1 MWEVPRASFSPVPS
15 KGKTHRLSPDLVASL
30 YRTVHTQSQAT
41 AEAGDRDVRASP
53 LSRGHKGMPHPSPWR
68 FSQLAGSLSHL
79 SFRAGMGKSSALSA
93 ARLCFPGRDEVGS
106 EWLPL
111 PSSVPWVSDS
121 SEEDSERR
129 ALGTVFTGDTQK
141 ETIKTYS
148 CLGSSRHTWLGK
160 HFSDTSECGQK
171 SRGSASLP
179 ELCPR
184 LTNK

>member
-1 MWEVPRASFSPVPS
+1 
-15 KGKTHRLSPDLVASL
+15 
-30 YRTVHTQSQAT
+30 
-41 AEAGDRDVRASP
+41 
-53 LSRGHKGMPHPSPWR
+53 MPHPSPWR

-106 EWLPL
+106 ERLPL

-141 ETIKTYS
+141 GTIKTYS

-160 HFSDTSECGQK
+160 HFSDASECGQK

-184 LTNK
+184 LTNKEALFEWVEGVHFCVLRKVQPCEVGMRIQAERQPGLRI